1 MINHNS
7 KNEKSMSISGRKRI
21 RLVYEPLNV
30 AVSIKCDMPYV
41 QSYYPTGE
49 YIPDRASTPTV
60 IQPVVNANA
69 SDGSWDKPNANASLS
84 DIKWYANG
92 EDITT
97 LSDWMGY
104 FEIDMGLT
112 ETRGAISIKKNL
124 RPTEQV
130 SLRFTASL
138 DDPRMGDTIPINSD
152 PVVLSTVEG
161 TSAAYSIG
169 LSEDTTIQYNP
180 FADKLLLYD
189 YKVAHGLVSANSAAQ
204 SEADDSNSYNRIIGL
219 TLYKGGIPQQTG
231 FSVKLFAVTHYAQ
244 TEMTSGTDE
253 VTGVS
258 PIGIGLDLRLV
269 TKKDY
274 IVRAYVGEQEVAM
287 KQFSVGRVSPTFRC
301 RPTNGTY
308 ISPNDTLRYD
318 KVMVDY
324 GNNIVDCPGNILSI
338 IWKTDTLSMKGVTF
352 NEGQQTL
359 FSLARTYIG
368 NSDND
373 SWIDVYT
380 EASLKPAYSI
390 AVDESGNIL
399 TDGSDTLIFN

>member
-1 MINHNS
+1 
-7 KNEKSMSISGRKRI
+7 MSISGRKRI

-97 LSDWMGY
+97 LSDWTGY

-152 PVVLSTVEG
+152 PVVLSTLEG
-161 TSAAYSIG
+161 ASAAYSIG

-231 FSVKLFAVTHYAQ
+231 FSVKLFAVTRYAQ

-324 GNNIVDCPGNILSI
+324 GTNIVDCPGKILSI